1 MAKTSPKGAAAPATA
16 KGAAAP
22 LTLAPTHTPA
32 PTGPTGESLV
42 SAITNLSSQIGAVR
56 DCHLAYRALGHLVHL
71 EYGPKPEQAQS
82 QAGSNR
88 RGLGRLLD
96 MVSDE
101 TDIPLREAETTL
113 DALWESVLAEG
124 EQS

>member
-22 LTLAPTHTPA
+22 LTPA
-32 PTGPTGESLV
+32 PTGESLV

-71 EYGPKPEQAQS
+71 EYGPRPEQAQS

-101 TDIPLREAETTL
+101 MDIPLREAETTL
-113 DALWESVLAEG
+113 DALWESVLTGEG
-124 EQS
+124 GHD